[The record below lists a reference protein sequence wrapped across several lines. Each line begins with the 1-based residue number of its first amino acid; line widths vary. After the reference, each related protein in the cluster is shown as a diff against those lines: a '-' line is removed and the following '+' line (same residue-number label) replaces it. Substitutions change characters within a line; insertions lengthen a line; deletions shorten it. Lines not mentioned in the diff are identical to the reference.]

1 MRTEEKRTTVS
12 HFNYFNSNGGVTH
25 HITLLI
31 LSTAANS
38 VDALCH
44 TKQLPSDIC
53 NSLHEIVNDQLRLWK
68 QCDEIPTHSE
78 MSRLFVKFL
87 TLCLAFSL
95 LFDDHSTI
103 LAVKETT
110 CPCTD
115 PADAKPIKPEAR
127 DQHTLCIDDTAIARK
142 LFAKLSQRSLNL
154 NYRLLEDDFEDQ
166 EEITGSSEKFTA
178 TGCDVMMKIAL
189 SSAVPSAKN
198 ERCPGVCKAIPFV
211 LVPSSFISSVLNST
225 PSHFP
230 LCTGNVATKFDDLKK
245 SDGHISLGL
254 VLRAI
259 AIRRLQE
266 CEENKNPLNG
276 TWDYVPS
283 ITNNLTNVT
292 NAIIRHPENNLVL
305 ILEPKRAVYGV
316 IVWIASL
323 TRLKLAQTQAS
334 VLRLQDR
341 AFDDSKRIVGWV
353 ATEDVYP
360 CYVWNKYC
368 VPQGTTLQMAHY
380 VKHMP
385 RTINHMR
392 STAQGWTCAQRR
404 PLRAVAH
411 VTRLYDPDFLLLV
424 DDDTF
429 VNLKILQYG
438 SVLSDYILSTMRM
451 TQVVMGDMRTIMTTT
466 KGFYYGG
473 GGYLMGRSVLGNLS
487 STVITGRAAEDADSI
502 RSAEQIKKLSVL
514 REAKENSQRHCPNC
528 VNVRKLKGLNSTL
541 KYETADLQLRVVD
554 LCVNM
559 MANPGTCYHSDHS
572 MTRCLAH
579 AIYADTMSAGCK
591 GMVIN
596 GNGGKTF
603 NVSMCYDEA
612 GCDALQSLTCHR
624 HMADPTNPAL
634 PPLLTKKP

>member
-1 MRTEEKRTTVS
+1 MNE
-12 HFNYFNSNGGVTH
+12 
-25 HITLLI
+25 
-31 LSTAANS
+31 
-38 VDALCH
+38 
-44 TKQLPSDIC
+44 
-53 NSLHEIVNDQLRLWK
+53 QLRLWK
-68 QCDEIPTHSE
+68 KCNGVLKDSE
-78 MSRLFVKFL
+78 MCRLLMKFL
-87 TLCLAFSL
+87 TLCFAFSV

-103 LAVKETT
+103 LAVKETS

-115 PADAKPIKPEAR
+115 PSDARPVKPEAR

-142 LFAKLSQRSLNL
+142 LFAQLSQRSLNL

-166 EEITGSSEKFTA
+166 EDTAASSEKFSA
-178 TGCDVMMKIAL
+178 TGCDVLMKIAL
-189 SSAVPSAKN
+189 SSVIPSAKN

-230 LCTGNVATKFDDLKK
+230 LCTANLETKYDIRK
-245 SDGHISLGL
+245 SSDPHVSLGL

-276 TWDYVPS
+276 TWDYVPAS
-283 ITNNLTNVT
+283 KNYSNNSTT
-292 NAIIRHPENNLVL
+292 IINHYPDHNLVL
-305 ILEPKRAVYGV
+305 NVEPKRAVYGV

-341 AFDDSKRIVGWV
+341 ANDDRKRIVGWV

-360 CYVWNKYC
+360 CQVWNKYC
-368 VPQGTTLQMAHY
+368 VPQGTPHQMAHY

-392 STAQGWTCAQRR
+392 TTAQGWTCAQRR

-411 VTRLYDPDFLLLV
+411 VTRLYDADFLLLV

-438 SVLSDYILSTMRM
+438 SVLSSYILSTMRSR
-451 TQVVMGDMRTIMTTT
+451 QVVLGDMRSIMTTVN
-466 KGFYYGG
+466 GFYFGG

-487 STVITGRAAEDADSI
+487 STVLSGRSAEDADSI

-514 REAKENSQRHCPNC
+514 REAKENSRMHCRDC
-528 VNVRKLKGLNSTL
+528 VKLRKLNVLNNTL
-541 KYETADLQLRVVD
+541 KYETADLKLRVVD

-579 AIYADTMSAGCK
+579 AIYADTISAGC
-591 GMVIN
+591 GGLIIN
-596 GNGGKTF
+596 GNGGQTF

-612 GCDALQSLTCHR
+612 GCDAQQSLTCHR
-624 HMADPTNPAL
+624 HMADPSNPAL

>member
-1 MRTEEKRTTVS
+1 
-12 HFNYFNSNGGVTH
+12 
-25 HITLLI
+25 
-31 LSTAANS
+31 
-38 VDALCH
+38 
-44 TKQLPSDIC
+44 
-53 NSLHEIVNDQLRLWK
+53 
-68 QCDEIPTHSE
+68 
-78 MSRLFVKFL
+78 MSRLFVRFL
-87 TLCLAFSL
+87 TLYLAFS
-95 LFDDHSTI
+95 TI
-103 LAVKETT
+103 FALKETT

-115 PADAKPIKPEAR
+115 ASDSMPNKPEAL

-142 LFAKLSQRSLNL
+142 IFAQLSQQSLNL

-166 EEITGSSEKFTA
+166 EDTTASSEKFST
-178 TGCDVMMKIAL
+178 TGCDVLMKIAQ

-225 PSHFP
+225 ASHFP
-230 LCTGNVATKFDDLKK
+230 LCTANLATLYNDKKK
-245 SDGHISLGL
+245 SNSHVSLGL

-276 TWDYVPS
+276 TWDYVSPS
-283 ITNNLTNVT
+283 ANSSSNLTKASNRSPDNSLMLT
-292 NAIIRHPENNLVL
+292 M
-305 ILEPKRAVYGV
+305 EPKRAVYGV

-341 AFDDSKRIVGWV
+341 AFDDTKRIVGWV

-368 VPQGTTLQMAHY
+368 VPQGTPHQMAHY

-404 PLRAVAH
+404 PLRAIAH
-411 VTRLYDPDFLLLV
+411 VTKLYDVDFLLLV

-429 VNLKILQYG
+429 VNMKIIQYG
-438 SVLSDYILSTMRM
+438 SVLSSYILSTMRT
-451 TQVVMGDMRTIMTTT
+451 TQVVLGDMRTIMTTV
-466 KGFYYGG
+466 KGFYFGG
-473 GGYLMGRSVLGNLS
+473 GGYLMGRSVLGNLT
-487 STVITGRAAEDADSI
+487 STFISGRSAEDADSI

-514 REAKENSQRHCPNC
+514 REAKENSIRHCRDC
-528 VNVRKLKGLNSTL
+528 VKIRKLKVSNVTL
-541 KYETADLQLRVVD
+541 QYETADLKIRVVD

-579 AIYADTMSAGCK
+579 GIYADTLSAGCK
-591 GMVIN
+591 GIIIK
-596 GNGGKTF
+596 GNGRKTS
-603 NVSMCYDEA
+603 NVSMCYDET

-634 PPLLTKKP
+634 PPLLTRKS